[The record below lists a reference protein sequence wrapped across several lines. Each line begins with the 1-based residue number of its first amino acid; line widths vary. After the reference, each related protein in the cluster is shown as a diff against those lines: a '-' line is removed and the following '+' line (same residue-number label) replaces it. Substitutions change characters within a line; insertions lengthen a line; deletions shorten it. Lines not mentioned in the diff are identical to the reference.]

1 MTPPVLHTP
10 RLTLRLPV
18 MADFPADAAVLASPR
33 AAFMGGPFGGRAARG
48 RFCRAVACR
57 QLFRHGGLAIV
68 RKDTGATAGVVDIDA
83 GPSFPETERGRPR
96 QEGCESRGCAT
107 EAVQALRDGGFALV
121 AVDSF
126 VSDTDPDNHASQA
139 VAPRLEAVIDAGA
152 PVQDAGDIVW
162 RHPRGRS

>member
-1 MTPPVLHTP
+1 MTPPVLHAP
-10 RLTLRLPV
+10 RLMLRVPV
-18 MADFPADAAVLASPR
+18 MADGPADAAVLASPR
-33 AAFMGGPFGGRAARG
+33 AAFMGGPFDGRAIL
-48 RFCRAVACR
+48 R
-57 QLFRHGGLAIV
+57 Q
-68 RKDTGATAGVVDIDA
+68 DTGATAGVVDIVA

-126 VSDTDPDNHASQA
+126 VSDPDPDNHASQA
-139 VAPRLEAVIDAGA
+139 VARRLEAVIDAGA
-152 PVQDAGDIVW
+152 PVQDPGDIVR